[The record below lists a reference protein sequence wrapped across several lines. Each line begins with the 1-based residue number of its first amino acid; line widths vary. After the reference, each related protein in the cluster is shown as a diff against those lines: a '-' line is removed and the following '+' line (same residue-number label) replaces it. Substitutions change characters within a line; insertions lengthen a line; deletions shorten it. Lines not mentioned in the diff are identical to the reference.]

1 MINKILLP
9 AASII
14 KFFIF
19 FILLSDSIA
28 LENDSKY
35 YSNEAGTL
43 SLMYHRFNENK
54 YPSTNVR
61 MEIFEEQ
68 IQIIKNKKYKFENPD
83 DFQKNFEKPKDEKKI
98 LITIDDAFSSFYENA
113 WPFLKLNKIPF
124 ILFVSTEPV
133 GKNGYMNWEQ
143 IKEVEREEFAF
154 IGNHSHS
161 HEYLIDFSFDDF
173 KSDIN
178 RSINIFEKELGL
190 SLIHI

>member
-1 MINKILLP
+1 MSN
-9 AASII
+9 
-14 KFFIF
+14 
-19 FILLSDSIA
+19 SIA

-35 YSNEAGTL
+35 YSGEAGTL

-61 MEIFEEQ
+61 MEIFEKQ
-68 IQIIKNKKYKFENPD
+68 IQIIKNKKYKFENPG
-83 DFQKNFEKPKDEKKI
+83 DFQKNFDKPKDEKKI

-113 WPFLKLNKIPF
+113 WPFLKRNKIPF

-143 IKEVEREEFAF
+143 IKEVEREDFAF

-161 HEYLIDFSFDDF
+161 HEYLIDFSFEEF

-178 RSINIFEKELGL
+178 QSINIFEKELGYNPVFY
-190 SLIHI
+190 SHSWFPA